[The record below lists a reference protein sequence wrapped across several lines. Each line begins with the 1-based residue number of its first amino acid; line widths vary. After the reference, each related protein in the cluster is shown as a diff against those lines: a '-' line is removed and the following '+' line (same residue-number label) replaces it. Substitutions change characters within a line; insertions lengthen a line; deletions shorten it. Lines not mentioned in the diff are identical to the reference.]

1 MKTLMAVLTVV
12 IAVAVCPR
20 VVAGQEPASERG
32 ERVRERMA
40 ETMADLNLTDEQETK
55 IAEIRKENRPKI
67 QEATKE
73 LTTLVKDEVEKVREI
88 LSPEQKEKC
97 RALKEERKERRIE
110 GLAARMAHL
119 RDLDLTD
126 SEIAQIEEIREG
138 ARPKV
143 QSLMKDLTGV
153 LTDEQKEAREK
164 ALKAGE
170 SRREVRES
178 LNLTPEQR
186 EKAEAIGKELVSVV
200 KDELEK
206 MRNALTSEQ
215 QEKLPELKDER
226 RDRVRDRMA
235 CAIVNF
241 AEVNLSDEQRTKIS
255 AVREEFRPKIQEAGN
270 KLRAAV
276 REEVSQIL
284 AIVKG

>member
-1 MKTLMAVLTVV
+1 MKSLMAVLTVV
-12 IAVAVCPR
+12 IGVAVCPS
-20 VVAGQEPASERG
+20 VVSGQEPASERG

-55 IAEIRKENRPKI
+55 IAEVRKENRPKI

-88 LSPEQKEKC
+88 LTPEQKEKC

-143 QSLMKDLTGV
+143 QSLMKDLAGV
-153 LTDEQKEAREK
+153 LTDEQKEARDK

-178 LNLTPEQR
+178 LNLTAEQR
-186 EKAEAIGKELVSVV
+186 EKAEAIGKELASAV

-206 MRNALTSEQ
+206 MRNVLTSEQ

-241 AEVNLSDEQRTKIS
+241 SEVNLTDEQRTKIS

>member
-1 MKTLMAVLTVV
+1 MKTLITMLMVV
-12 IAVAVCPR
+12 IGVAVCPR

-32 ERVRERMA
+32 ERARERMA

-55 IAEIRKENRPKI
+55 IAEVRKENRPKI

-88 LSPEQKEKC
+88 LTPEQKEKC
-97 RALKEERKERRIE
+97 HALKEERKERRIE

-126 SEIAQIEEIREG
+126 SEIAQIEEIREA

-143 QSLMKDLTGV
+143 QSLMKDLTAV

-206 MRNALTSEQ
+206 MRNVLTAEQ

-284 AIVKG
+284 PIVKG